1 MDSKTTEMVQKLQL
15 LLKIM
20 ELTRTLTLMVDSH
33 QWEMVPKFKSD
44 FKILIPKQTHTELE
58 QLRLEDKSLTS
69 EVETPIEL
77 EPQLTISITLME
89 PES

>member
-1 MDSKTTEMVQKLQL
+1 
-15 LLKIM
+15 
-20 ELTRTLTLMVDSH
+20 MVDLH
-33 QWEMVPKFKSD
+33 QWEMVLKFKSD

-69 EVETPIEL
+69 EVETPTEL
-77 EPQLTISITLME
+77 EPQPTISITLME